1 MQVCFRFLEGAM
13 SLEPLTWQPD
23 IIWYDIQVHYLYLLT
38 SCSLNFQCDYDI
50 PCVDIEWVLLGRHI
64 NMLDC

>member
-23 IIWYDIQVHYLYLLT
+23 IIWYDIQVLYLYLLT
-38 SCSLNFQCDYDI
+38 RRSLNFQFDYDI
-50 PCVDIEWVLLGRHI
+50 PCVYIELVLLGRHI
-64 NMLDC
+64 NMLEC